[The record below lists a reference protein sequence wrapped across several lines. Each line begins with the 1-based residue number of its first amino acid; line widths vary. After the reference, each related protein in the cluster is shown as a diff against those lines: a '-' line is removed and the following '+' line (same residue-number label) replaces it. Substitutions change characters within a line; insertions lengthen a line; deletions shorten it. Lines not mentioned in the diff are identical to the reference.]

1 MFSNNTLLQGETAIG
16 RNNSLWI
23 CLPISLCN
31 LRHWTRAQRRF
42 PKNQTFADDH
52 AKTMHQSDESNS
64 ISSFACSLIITT
76 APDVAEKTIFIP
88 ATLRTLMFATIGGIN
103 ADNPDHLANDMNCI
117 QSFDERLHV
126 HQFFD
131 LLTTADQLLID
142 FF

>member
-1 MFSNNTLLQGETAIG
+1 MTMQKQCTRVVN
-16 RNNSLWI
+16 
-23 CLPISLCN
+23 PILYQALHVVLN
-31 LRHWTRAQRRF
+31 
-42 PKNQTFADDH
+42 
-52 AKTMHQSDESNS
+52 
-64 ISSFACSLIITT
+64 ITT

-131 LLTTADQLLID
+131 LLTTADQLLIE
-142 FF
+142 FFWKLS

>member
-1 MFSNNTLLQGETAIG
+1 MTMQ
-16 RNNSLWI
+16 
-23 CLPISLCN
+23 
-31 LRHWTRAQRRF
+31 
-42 PKNQTFADDH
+42 
-52 AKTMHQSDESNS
+52 KTMHQSDESDS
-64 ISSFACSLIITT
+64 ISSFACSLNIITT

-131 LLTTADQLLID
+131 LLTTADQLLTD
-142 FF
+142 FFLKLT